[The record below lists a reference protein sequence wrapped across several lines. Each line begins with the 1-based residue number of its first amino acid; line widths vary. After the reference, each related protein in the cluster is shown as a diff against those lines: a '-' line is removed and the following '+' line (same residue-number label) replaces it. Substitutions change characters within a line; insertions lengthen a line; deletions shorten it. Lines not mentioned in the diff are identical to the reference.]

1 MPPDFKRGMIMNEE
15 FIIPF
20 KGLSLG
26 SHPYDYKIGNQFF
39 EHFEYF
45 ESERGSL
52 NVHLDLV
59 KESNLMDLHFQL
71 KGNIEMDCDRCLVPF
86 STPVEGNFRLVVKFG
101 EHFEEESD
109 EIIVLPLTESR
120 LDVGQLIFEYI
131 NLLLPLQK
139 AHDDIKDCDPEMIE
153 KLEMHKKDIAD
164 SRWDV
169 LKNIKLT

>member
-1 MPPDFKRGMIMNEE
+1 MIMNEE

-20 KGLSLG
+20 KGLSIG
-26 SHPYDYKIGNQFF
+26 SHPYDYKIDNQFF
-39 EHFEYF
+39 EYFEYF
-45 ESERGSL
+45 ESEKGNL
-52 NVHLDLV
+52 DVHLELV
-59 KESNLMDLHFQL
+59 KESRLMDLHFHI
-71 KGNIEMDCDRCLVPF
+71 KGVVEMQCDRCLGLL

-109 EIIVLPLTESR
+109 EVVVLPATESR

-139 AHDDIKDCDPEMIE
+139 AHANIEDCDPEMIK
-153 KLEMHKKDIAD
+153 KLEMHKKEEAD

-169 LKNIKLT
+169 LKNIKLK